1 MDHSLLCRVAVFL
14 LSIERGAEG
23 RQDLNVLRNEFKRHQ
38 SSFERNNYT
47 PTEAQHFEYFVLF
60 PMISKCPSSEIPYV
74 IGQTYDDNTT
84 QDYLGEVKKA
94 IQKTFVEWEFW
105 RWQI

>member
-1 MDHSLLCRVAVFL
+1 
-14 LSIERGAEG
+14 
-23 RQDLNVLRNEFKRHQ
+23 
-38 SSFERNNYT
+38 
-47 PTEAQHFEYFVLF
+47 
-60 PMISKCPSSEIPYV
+60 MISKCPSSEIPYV